1 MLLFYIL
8 HTGELSYLEHTKF
21 LAPMLGEQIVGI
33 LADGFEANDCV
44 LCRKIF

>member
-1 MLLFYIL
+1 MLVNIY
-8 HTGELSYLEHTKF
+8 HTRELAHLEHTKF

-44 LCRKIF
+44 LCGKIF